1 MRRLP
6 AAIAVA
12 AMLANVPAAAAP
24 VASQAWVRLNPVP
37 GRPSA
42 GYVNIRSD
50 KADKLTAASAP
61 GVRIEIHSMTMA
73 GGVMSMRQLEALP
86 IAAGDT
92 SLAPGGNH
100 LMIFGLA
107 SGTRSLPITLTFA
120 SGAKVTAAAPVRA
133 ASGDMAMPHEH
144 DGH

>member
-6 AAIAVA
+6 AALAIAA
-12 AMLANVPAAAAP
+12 LIATAPAAAAP
-24 VASQAWVRLNPVP
+24 TAAQAWVRLNPVP

-42 GYVNIRSD
+42 GYVTIRSD

-73 GGVMSMRQLEALP
+73 NGVMSMRQLETLP

-92 SLAPGGNH
+92 ALKPGGNH
-100 LMIFGLA
+100 LMIFGLTSA
-107 SGTRSLPITLTFA
+107 TRSLPVTLTFA
-120 SGAKVTAAAPVRA
+120 SGAKLTVPAPVRA
-133 ASGDMAMPHEH
+133 ASDEMPMPHGH